1 MLRTRDEEIV
11 KLREDNHNMFKD
23 LREQAEAEETVR
35 QELLENK
42 SRRLELETVNEDL
55 KEKVHN

>member
-23 LREQAEAEETVR
+23 LREQAEGEEAVR
-35 QELLENK
+35 
-42 SRRLELETVNEDL
+42 
-55 KEKVHN
+55 